1 MNTTLDLQTKR
12 SALNIYNSRIYA
24 IDDINKSSL
33 LNFGDLIRGKTYLV
47 KGDNL
52 LPKSYKNEIISSE
65 FEGEL
70 VYVGDSWFKSAS
82 DDEYYQILEFSL
94 LGISDMP
101 TIYTISD
108 SFLEFTDFDYT
119 KDGQSFGIP
128 LESVK
133 GFFDIGCKFKNC
145 ILAGCTNSP
154 SKSLYKNNIFQLI
167 GSQPN
172 LHDIIGDEL
181 PEVNTVIQVAISTLH
196 YIHEIDENL
205 YIIKFDST
213 NNVTNKF
220 AFVEDIYGFSLK
232 NKELQKSLTKLAESV
247 NSIINSKS
255 NKK

>member
-1 MNTTLDLQTKR
+1 
-12 SALNIYNSRIYA
+12 
-24 IDDINKSSL
+24 
-33 LNFGDLIRGKTYLV
+33 
-47 KGDNL
+47 
-52 LPKSYKNEIISSE
+52 
-65 FEGEL
+65 
-70 VYVGDSWFKSAS
+70 
-82 DDEYYQILEFSL
+82 
-94 LGISDMP
+94 MP

-145 ILAGCTNSP
+145 ILTGCTNSP

-220 AFVEDIYGFSLK
+220 ALIEDIYGFSLK

-247 NSIINSKS
+247 NSIVNSKS
-255 NKK
+255 D